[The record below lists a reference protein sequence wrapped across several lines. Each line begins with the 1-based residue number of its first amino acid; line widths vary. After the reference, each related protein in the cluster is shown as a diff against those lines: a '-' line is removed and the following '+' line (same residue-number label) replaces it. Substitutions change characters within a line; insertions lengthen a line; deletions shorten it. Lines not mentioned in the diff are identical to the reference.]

1 MSGDKTDKAVLWTAE
16 DAAAATGGR
25 LAGPSAWTATGVTID
40 SRKVAPGDLFVAIR
54 GPNFDGHVFVGAA
67 LAAGAAAAMVD
78 HLPDGLPANSME
90 GAPLLIAPVDPLEAM
105 AALGAVARAH
115 CGARLV
121 GVTGSVGKTGT
132 KETLRHVL
140 SAQAPTYA
148 TEGSLNNHW
157 GVPLSLARLP
167 ADSVYGVFELGMNHA
182 GELGPLS
189 RQVKPHVAIVTTVE
203 AAHLEFF
210 SGVEAIADAKAE
222 IFEGLDANGVA
233 VLNRDNGQY
242 ARLAAAARRHGLT
255 HIWSFGTH
263 EEADA
268 RLVDCSLHATCS
280 AVTAVIRGERL
291 QYCLSQPG
299 RHWVMNSLAVLL
311 AVKALGADVAAAAR
325 SLSSL
330 QPVKGR
336 GTRKRIRLSQGAF
349 TLIDESY
356 NASPAAMSATL
367 EVLGKIDPGAG
378 GRRIAV
384 LGDMRELG
392 NRADALHVALAEPLR
407 AAQVDAVYACGPHMK
422 MLFDRLPAAMRGAWT
437 ETSVELAPIVTGAV
451 KGGDVIMV
459 KGSLGSRTGLIVD
472 ALAALDSGHESED
485 KAASR
490 TTNQPQAAQSAQGP
504 RG

>member
-1 MSGDKTDKAVLWTAE
+1 MSDKTVLWTSQH
-16 DAAAATGGR
+16 AAAATGGH
-25 LAGPSAWTATGVTID
+25 LTGPPAGWTATGVTID

-54 GPNFDGHVFVGAA
+54 GPNFDGHAFVGAA

-78 HLPDGLPANSME
+78 HVPDGLSAD
-90 GAPLLIAPVDPLEAM
+90 APLLLVPADTLQSM
-105 AALGAVARAH
+105 AALGAAARAR
-115 CGARLV
+115 CGARFV

-140 SAQAPTYA
+140 SAQGPTYA

-167 ADSVYGVFELGMNHA
+167 ASSAYGVFELGMNHA

-189 RQVKPHVAIVTTVE
+189 RQVRPDVAIVTTVE

-222 IFEGLDANGVA
+222 IFEGLGPNGVA
-233 VLNRDNGQY
+233 VLNRDNGQF
-242 ARLAAAARRHGLT
+242 ARLAAAAASHGLS
-255 HIWSFGTH
+255 HIWGFGCDDR
-263 EEADA
+263 ADA
-268 RLVDCSLHATCS
+268 HLLDCSLHATCS
-280 AVTAVIRGERL
+280 AVTAVVRGERL
-291 QYCLSQPG
+291 QYCLSLPG

-336 GTRKRIRLSQGAF
+336 GTRKRIQAPQGAF

-356 NASPAAMSATL
+356 NASPAAMAATL

-392 NRADALHVALAEPLR
+392 DRADALHAALAEPLR
-407 AAQVDAVYACGPHMK
+407 AAQVDAVYACGPHMRA
-422 MLFDRLPAAMRGAWT
+422 LFDRLPETMRGAWT
-437 ETSVELAPIVTGAV
+437 ESSVDLAPIVTASV
-451 KGGDVIMV
+451 KGGDVVMV
-459 KGSLGSRTGLIVD
+459 KGSLGSRTGLVVD
-472 ALAALDSGHESED
+472 ALAALDRGRESED

-490 TTNQPQAAQSAQGP
+490 TTNQPPAVAHSAHAP

>member
-1 MSGDKTDKAVLWTAE
+1 MSGEMTDKTVLWTAE

-54 GPNFDGHVFVGAA
+54 GPNFDGHAFVGAA
-67 LAAGAAAAMVD
+67 LAAGAAAALVD
-78 HLPDGLPANSME
+78 HRPNGLPAE
-90 GAPLLIAPVDPLEAM
+90 APLLISPVDTLEAM
-105 AALGAVARAH
+105 AALGKVARAR
-115 CGARLV
+115 CGARFV

-140 SAQAPTYA
+140 SAQGATYA

-167 ADSVYGVFELGMNHA
+167 ADCAYGVFELGMNHA

-189 RQVKPHVAIVTTVE
+189 QQVKPHVAIITTVE

-222 IFEGLDANGVA
+222 IFEGMGADGVA

-255 HIWSFGTH
+255 DIWSFGTH
-263 EEADA
+263 EKADA

-291 QYCLSQPG
+291 QYCLSLPG
-299 RHWVMNSLAVLL
+299 KHWVMNSLAVLL

-336 GTRKRIRLSQGAF
+336 GTRKRIQLPQGAF

-356 NASPAAMSATL
+356 NASPAAMTATL
-367 EVLGKIDPGAG
+367 EVLAKIDPGAG

-392 NRADALHVALAEPLR
+392 DRADALHIALAEPLR

-422 MLFDRLPAAMRGAWT
+422 ALFDRLPAAMRGAWT
-437 ETSVELAPIVTGAV
+437 ETSVELAPIVTGTV

-472 ALAALDSGHESED
+472 ALAALDSGRESED

-490 TTNQPQAAQSAQGP
+490 TTNQPQAAAQSAQAP